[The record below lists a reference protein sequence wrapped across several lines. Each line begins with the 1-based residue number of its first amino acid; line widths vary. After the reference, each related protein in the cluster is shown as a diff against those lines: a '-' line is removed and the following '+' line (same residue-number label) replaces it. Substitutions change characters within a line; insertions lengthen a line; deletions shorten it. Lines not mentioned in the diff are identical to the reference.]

1 MSIVGVLLAGSVAAV
16 LLLIFG
22 LRLLVGLVKIAFK
35 LLANPFGLF
44 LLLSAALV
52 IWLTSLLG

>member
-1 MSIVGVLLAGSVAAV
+1 MSIVAVLLAGSVAAV

-22 LRLLVGLVKIAFK
+22 FRLLVGLIKIGFK

-44 LLLSAALV
+44 LLLGAALV
-52 IWLTSLLG
+52 IWLATVLG

>member
-1 MSIVGVLLAGSVAAV
+1 MSIVAVLLAGSVAAV
-16 LLLIFG
+16 LVVLLGFRLLIG
-22 LRLLVGLVKIAFK
+22 VVKILFK

-52 IWLTSLLG
+52 TWLATVLG